1 MVHPAPQTIVQL
13 KDIIKSLLVD
23 FQTSSTSSSL
33 NHSIV
38 SPPALSAHRQNFL
51 SVFASIPGIHD
62 IKYCLECA
70 AREVLYDI
78 ITDFEGKP
86 SKEAFGALYQ
96 LFDLVLVLSELDIS
110 DPQLPFA
117 IIEETLD
124 TQPIGGCKQVFL
136 YLEARIERLTVG
148 VDGAKGKGIILLRLC
163 NELLRKL
170 SKSEDTV
177 FCGRIFVFLTK
188 SFPLS
193 ERSGVNLRGEFHV
206 ENKTSFDEQWRSPMS
221 ASPSPGS
228 ETVVDQALNDS
239 GASAMELTT
248 LESIDA
254 CHRLYTTL
262 WSTQHDFA
270 EPTRLFHKR
279 NLDHFKASLEVVIKA
294 FKAAIDDHGQSLSP
308 TGLDSQRGT
317 KRKKSETER
326 EVELDSYNPKYLTSR
341 ELFDLEIRDLVFR
354 RHILVQFLIVIEF
367 LLSLS
372 HKYKRYLEADAK
384 NRSVQFPYTLSEED
398 GKWAES
404 AKKDIVNALN
414 YKSGMDGLL
423 FSRTVDSVLTREKNW
438 IKWKA
443 ENCLSFEMDTVSI
456 DNVLVSK
463 IAGDE
468 NTKVSNKLE
477 CEMGAPALSNVWFES
492 ESGMPAMIDLTQVQR
507 TALPDYKVYN
517 QAIELSIL
525 DKDFATTN
533 QEREEIEESI
543 SNKSWRAL
551 RVASRDRFHFFKN
564 LDEDLSIKSL
574 LATED
579 GLTAEKKDLDKDLKK
594 DRVLASNLSS

>member
-1 MVHPAPQTIVQL
+1 MVQQAPQTIVRL
-13 KDIIKSLLVD
+13 KEILKSLLAG
-23 FQTSSTSSSL
+23 FQTSSASSSL
-33 NHSIV
+33 DHYIAP
-38 SPPALSAHRQNFL
+38 PPALVAHRQKFL
-51 SVFASIPGIHD
+51 SVFESIP
-62 IKYCLECA
+62 
-70 AREVLYDI
+70 
-78 ITDFEGKP
+78 DFEGWP
-86 SKEAFGALYQ
+86 SGEAFGKLYQ

-117 IIEETLD
+117 VIEETLD
-124 TQPIGGCKQVFL
+124 TQPICGCKRVFL

-206 ENKTSFDEQWRSPMS
+206 ENKTSFDEQWRSPIS
-221 ASPSPGS
+221 ASPVSGGKA
-228 ETVVDQALNDS
+228 VVDRNLNTS
-239 GASAMELTT
+239 GPSTMEWTT
-248 LESIDA
+248 PESIDA

-270 EPTRLFHKR
+270 EPTRLFQKQ
-279 NLDHFKASLEVVIKA
+279 NLNHFKMSLDVVIKA
-294 FKAAIDDHGQSLSP
+294 FKAAIDDHGQSVSP
-308 TGLDSQRGT
+308 TSLDSQRGT
-317 KRKKSETER
+317 KRKRSETQS

-398 GKWAES
+398 VIIRIRKI

-443 ENCLSFEMDTVSI
+443 ENCLSFEMETVSV
-456 DNVLVSK
+456 DDVLVSK
-463 IAGDE
+463 VTGDE
-468 NTKVSNKLE
+468 NTKVSNKLG
-477 CEMGAPALSNVWFES
+477 CGMGALALSNVWFES
-492 ESGMPAMIDLTQVQR
+492 ASDMPEMRDLTQAQR
-507 TALPDYKVYN
+507 TALPDYKEYN
-517 QAIELSIL
+517 QAIELLTL
-525 DKDFATTN
+525 DKDFASTN

-574 LATED
+574 LSAED
-579 GLTAEKKDLDKDLKK
+579 GLVAEKKDIDKDARK
-594 DRVLASNLSS
+594 DRTISSNIV